1 MAWKDEYVNSPHI
14 PGTLSQVLQDFSLL
28 TDREERSA
36 YLIELA
42 DQFQPVPARIAAPP
56 YPDDHRVPFCESEAY
71 VWSEDQPDGTLK
83 FHFAVENPQGL
94 SAMAMAAILDQTL
107 SGQPLDQVAQVPDD
121 IVLAIFGRNISMGKG
136 QGLMGIVAM
145 VREAARRRQ
154 RERQG

>member
-1 MAWKDEYVNSPHI
+1 MDWKDGSVTSPSI
-14 PGTLSQVLQDFSLL
+14 PETLNRVLQDFSLI

-42 DQFQPVPARIAAPP
+42 DQFQPVPARIAMPP
-56 YPDDHRVPFCESEAY
+56 YPEDHRVPFCESEAY
-71 VWSEDQPDGTLK
+71 VWAEDRPDGTLK

-94 SAMAMAAILDQTL
+94 SAKAMAAILDQTL
-107 SGQPLDQVAQVPDD
+107 SGQPLEQVAQVSDE

-145 VREAARRRQ
+145 VREAARWRQ
-154 RERQG
+154 RERRA